1 MVHDQ
6 VDSMLVALIIVRH
19 VYNILWINMFFNP
32 QLKLFEK
39 PALSTAVETARLA
52 ASSNR
57 SSDSCNI

>member
-39 PALSTAVETARLA
+39 PALSTAVETAWLA

>member
-1 MVHDQ
+1 
-6 VDSMLVALIIVRH
+6 
-19 VYNILWINMFFNP
+19 MFFNP

-57 SSDSCNI
+57 SSSMLLAGNLQMIKQSDQYKVPVSNLIIR